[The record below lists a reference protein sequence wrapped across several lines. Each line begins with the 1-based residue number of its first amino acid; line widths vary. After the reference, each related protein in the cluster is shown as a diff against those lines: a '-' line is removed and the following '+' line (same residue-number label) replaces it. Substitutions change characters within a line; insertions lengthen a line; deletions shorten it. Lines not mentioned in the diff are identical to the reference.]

1 MKNFD
6 YYHRKSIQVAEKLS
20 AISAIALFV
29 LFGIMA
35 VYHIFFA

>member
-20 AISAIALFV
+20 TISTIALFFI
-29 LFGIMA
+29 FGA
-35 VYHIFFA
+35 LVVYHIFFA

>member
-20 AISAIALFV
+20 TISATALFIM
-29 LFGIMA
+29 FGAMVA
-35 VYHIFFA
+35 YHLLIA